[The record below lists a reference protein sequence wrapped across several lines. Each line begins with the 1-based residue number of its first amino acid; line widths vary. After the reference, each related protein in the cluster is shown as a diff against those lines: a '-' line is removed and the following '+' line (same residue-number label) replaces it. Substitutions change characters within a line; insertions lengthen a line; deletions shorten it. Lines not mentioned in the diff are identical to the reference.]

1 MLEYIYADNLEH
13 VLTIRCYAESSNCL
27 GYIWYNRYAFV
38 KRNLRR
44 NTETSASLLEKD
56 KSLLRSTSINAQHAP
71 LLPQEIG
78 PSNGLLGLGVNH
90 QRRSRKTCT

>member
-1 MLEYIYADNLEH
+1 MSLPSGAMPNH
-13 VLTIRCYAESSNCL
+13 QTVLDTFGI
-27 GYIWYNRYAFV
+27 NRYAFV
-38 KRNLRR
+38 KKNLRR